1 MANRC
6 DRRDILKGFGALCAA
21 HFLGPSKSEAAPQ
34 SLQIASRN
42 VEVQLAPV
50 SAHTFRLSVL
60 PLEGAQPQSVK
71 GNGSLVQAS
80 WGPPLAKFVGGQ
92 REHVV
97 KAGQLNVKLSFNP
110 LQALVETAKGDV
122 AQKLIIDSETGAV
135 SFSIRD
141 SALLGLGEGGPQFD
155 RRGSKDAMRS
165 GQGGYQLGTH
175 GGRVPVPWLIGTA
188 GWALYFHQPF
198 GTFDFTGADGKFL
211 PKDPSS
217 ALPLDIFVVVS
228 QEPPALMSEYAKLTG
243 HPELP
248 PLWAFGYQQSQRK
261 RFAKRSFPATRSSIS
276 APDFA
281 LRAGTRKTVLSPGT
295 DASFPTPSRP
305 SKNSIGNISTL
316 SCTP

>member
-165 GQGGYQLGTH
+165 GQGGYQLGTQD
-175 GGRVPVPWLIGTA
+175 RKSTRLN
-188 GWALYFHQPF
+188 
-198 GTFDFTGADGKFL
+198 
-211 PKDPSS
+211 SS
-217 ALPLDIFVVVS
+217 HTVIS
-228 QEPPALMSEYAKLTG
+228 YAVFCLK
-243 HPELP
+243 
-248 PLWAFGYQQSQRK
+248 
-261 RFAKRSFPATRSSIS
+261 
-276 APDFA
+276 
-281 LRAGTRKTVLSPGT
+281 
-295 DASFPTPSRP
+295 
-305 SKNSIGNISTL
+305 
-316 SCTP
+316 